1 MNEDQTTPTKIAK
14 IDELTKVLDA
24 AMSDLV
30 VAERKRAE
38 ALEAIHRANK
48 VFEAAEEARSSA
60 GAAFVDARKQ
70 LTDFCKQAVR

>member
-1 MNEDQTTPTKIAK
+1 MPEDQTATTKIAK
-14 IDELTKVLDA
+14 IEELTKAIDT

-48 VFEAAEEARSSA
+48 AFEVAEEARSSA
-60 GAAFVDARKQ
+60 GSAFAEARKQ